1 MYKYLMTSEI
11 DGHTDCNILFSVIY
25 PFKAYSTQDLFYP
38 IKSHPIR
45 GGIKQLDSC
54 NIPKLCERLKETP
67 HNTNQITDQQN
78 QPTN

>member
-11 DGHTDCNILFSVIY
+11 DGHTDCNILFSVILS
-25 PFKAYSTQDLFYP
+25 FKSLFYSRSILSYLISSYP
-38 IKSHPIR
+38 
-45 GGIKQLDSC
+45 GEL
-54 NIPKLCERLKETP
+54 NNFTVAIPKLCELLKETP